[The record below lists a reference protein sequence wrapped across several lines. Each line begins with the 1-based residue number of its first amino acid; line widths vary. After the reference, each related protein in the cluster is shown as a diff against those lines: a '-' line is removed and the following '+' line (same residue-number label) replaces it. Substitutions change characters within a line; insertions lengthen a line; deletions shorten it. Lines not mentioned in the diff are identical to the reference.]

1 MGKES
6 SWDILYQID
15 KELIL
20 LEQTSALLEWD
31 EETQMPPDG
40 IEGRS
45 EQISLIKGYIH
56 DLKSS
61 EKMGKALREIEANDL
76 ASTDAQKALIRI
88 YRKEYDDAVKIPK
101 TLVLELSDAE
111 SKGQNAWVFAR
122 KNNDFSEF
130 EPYLKKIIDLKRS
143 FANTVGYEEHPYN
156 ALLNHYEPGMT
167 VAKIDKLFIP
177 LKREVV
183 ALMEAIRGCTQIDD
197 SFLYKD
203 YPKDKQDHFGRGIL
217 HDMGFDFRRAQMCEA
232 VHPFT
237 TTVGYDDIRITT
249 RYDEPSVSSPLFSTI
264 HEGGHGLYELGA
276 SNSKTRGTA
285 LGQGVSMA
293 IHESQSRLWENI
305 IGRSEEFWDHYFPI
319 MSEYFPEQLEDI
331 SKENFF
337 RGVNK
342 VEPSFIRV
350 NADEVT
356 YNLHIIMRYELE
368 KQLIAGSLAV
378 KDLPAAWNA
387 LSEEFLG
394 IVPEGP
400 QNGVLQDIHW
410 AAGLIGYFPT
420 YALGNLY
427 GAQIYHELLS
437 QVPETRKQF
446 SEGNL
451 NDASLWLNREIYLKG
466 SIYTPEELLKRVTG
480 EELDSSYFIDYLW
493 SKYKA
498 IYRW

>member
-1 MGKES
+1 MEKES

-15 KELIL
+15 KELVL
-20 LEQTSALLEWD
+20 LEQTAALLEWD

-40 IEGRS
+40 IDGRS
-45 EQISLIKGYIH
+45 EQISLLKGYIH

-61 EKMGKALREIEANDL
+61 AEMGAALSAIEEGKL
-76 ASTDAQKALIRI
+76 AVTDAQRALIRI
-88 YRKEYDDAVKIPK
+88 YRKEYDDAVKVPK
-101 TLVLELSDAE
+101 SLILQLSDAE

-122 KNNDFSEF
+122 KNNNFKEF
-130 EPYLKKIIDLKRS
+130 EPYLEKIIELKRVY
-143 FANTVGYEEHPYN
+143 ADTVGYIDHPYN

-167 VAKIDKLFIP
+167 VARIDALFTP
-177 LKREVV
+177 LKHEVV
-183 ALMEAIRGCTQIDD
+183 SLMDKIRACETIDD
-197 SFLYKD
+197 SFLYKK
-203 YPKDKQDHFGRGIL
+203 YPKEKQDRFGREIL
-217 HDMGFDFRRAQMCEA
+217 HDMGFDFQRAQMCEA

-237 TTVGYDDIRITT
+237 TTVGADDVRITT

-285 LGQGVSMA
+285 LGEGVSMA

-305 IGRSEEFWDHYFPI
+305 IGRSDAFWTHYFPI
-319 MSEYFPEQLEDI
+319 FKRLFPEQLEGI
-331 SKENFF
+331 SKESFV

-342 VEPSFIRV
+342 VESSFIRV

-368 KQLIAGSLAV
+368 KQLIEGSLAV
-378 KDLPAAWNA
+378 KDLPEAWNT
-387 LSEEFLG
+387 LSEEYLG
-394 IVPEGP
+394 IIPDGP

-410 AAGLIGYFPT
+410 SAGLIGYFPT

-427 GAQIYHELLS
+427 GAQIYHELVK
-437 QVPETRKQF
+437 QVPETVTQF

-451 NDASLWLNREIYLKG
+451 NDASLWLNREVYLKG
-466 SIYTPEELLKRVTG
+466 SIYTPEDLLKMITG
-480 EELDSSYFIDYLW
+480 QELDSSYFIEYLW

-498 IYRW
+498 IYKW